1 MPVYRGLTP
10 VESISGLEPVRDMQ
24 LKYELI
30 EDHFEEITQM
40 RTKTEQARLPG
51 GSWLIRTVMYTPYLI
66 SADVTQI
73 SVAGSGKKKKKRQ
86 KKKDRKRSRKASL
99 FDPIS

>member
-1 MPVYRGLTP
+1 
-10 VESISGLEPVRDMQ
+10 MQ

-40 RTKTEQARLPG
+40 RTLTEQARMPD

-66 SADVTQI
+66 TANVNRV
-73 SVAGSGKKKKKRQ
+73 SVEKSNKKSKKKE
-86 KKKDRKRSRKASL
+86 KKKSKRKNREVPL
-99 FDPIS
+99 FDPIG